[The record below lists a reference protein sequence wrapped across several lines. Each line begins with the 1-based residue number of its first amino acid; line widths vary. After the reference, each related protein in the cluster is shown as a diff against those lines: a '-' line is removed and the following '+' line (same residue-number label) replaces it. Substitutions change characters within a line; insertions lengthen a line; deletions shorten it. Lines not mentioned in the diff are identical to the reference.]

1 MSKLW
6 AIKHRPAF
14 EDIVGQ
20 EDIRTCFEN
29 VNQHSIFYSQGAGTG
44 KTSLAYALADKYGFT
59 IHTFNASSKK
69 TRGIE
74 FVEEELLPMSRTGN
88 YKQIFLLDEA
98 DQLTPAA
105 QSALKGVIENSHGYF
120 ILTCNDLS
128 KISDWL
134 KSRCNVYHFKTINEQ
149 DMLMRLIKIASIEG
163 VEITTPKIQ
172 MICDKHSGD
181 LRAAINCLQAY
192 HYSTDKDRYLLRL
205 VDEGLDPQAF
215 LTMCFRE
222 KDYEAALE
230 IIDDGHT
237 GRNNIRIIFRHA
249 VNSNAN
255 VKSKLTVIDAAV
267 TAERDYILGVEP
279 NIILANFVRLC
290 MDS

>member
-1 MSKLW
+1 
-6 AIKHRPAF
+6 
-14 EDIVGQ
+14 
-20 EDIRTCFEN
+20 
-29 VNQHSIFYSQGAGTG
+29 
-44 KTSLAYALADKYGFT
+44 
-59 IHTFNASSKK
+59 
-69 TRGIE
+69 
-74 FVEEELLPMSRTGN
+74 MSRTGN

-134 KSRCNVYHFKTINEQ
+134 KSRCNVYHFKPIPI
-149 DMLMRLIKIASIEG
+149 DKMLFRLTKIASVEG
-163 VEITTPKIQ
+163 VDITNTQIMMVAQ
-172 MICDKHSGD
+172 RHSGD

-192 HYSTDKDRYLLRL
+192 HCSSDKDRYLLRL

-222 KDYEAALE
+222 KDYDAALE
-230 IIDDGHT
+230 MIHDGHT

-267 TAERDYILGVEP
+267 IAERDYILGVEP